1 MYIIMAIITLIIIL
15 TEIYHILKHKPL
27 DVRNKPLNIKNKK
40 LDIKNKPL
48 DNENFNEIKYN
59 KYLVRGD
66 KVIIHDP
73 GYIYLK
79 ENFNF
84 FINEKNKTLLAQKNK
99 VYKINTK
106 FTVEIVD
113 VNGKDTIYY
122 YIKSH

>member
-27 DVRNKPLNIKNKK
+27 DIRNKPLYIKNKK

>member
-1 MYIIMAIITLIIIL
+1 MAIITLIIIL

-27 DVRNKPLNIKNKK
+27 DIRNKPLYIKNKK

-66 KVIIHDP
+66 KIIIHDP

-122 YIKSH
+122 YIKSQ